1 MMTAQERE
9 QVKADDKL
17 TKLAS
22 RLRSRL
28 ELDEMLD
35 ADPILA
41 NDPELKSGVVT
52 RILALVPRLRAN

>member
-41 NDPELKSGVVT
+41 NDPELKAGVVNK
-52 RILALVPRLRAN
+52 ILALIPRLRAN